1 MRKTWISSAHQGFV
15 TEGMHSNTL
24 SAFELAAKKGAD
36 MIETDARASRDGVL
50 IVNHDPVVRGFDEQG
65 RAVEYVICETE
76 ASVLTSVI
84 LAPADPHGIQR
95 VPTLEQALH
104 LCYYTGM
111 QINID
116 LKEGKKHALDV
127 ARLVR
132 AYGMRGRTVYAT
144 NGAGAQTISDILT
157 IDPDARFIDTP
168 KNYTYDKL
176 KEIGDYPKRCFAY
189 TGDFS
194 NDNIARIR
202 DSGCL
207 LACISLNAD
216 NAECAFLHHP
226 DMAEYP
232 HTSDFEAIDCKLTNI
247 RP

>member
-15 TEGMHSNTL
+15 MEKMHSNTL

-65 RAVEYVICETE
+65 RTVEYVISETD

-84 LAPADPHGIQR
+84 LAPADPRGVQR
-95 VPTLEQALH
+95 VPTLAQALH

-116 LKEGKKHALDV
+116 LKEGNKHAPDV

-144 NGAGAQTISDILT
+144 NGAGAATIADILT

-168 KNYTYDKL
+168 KNYTRDKL
-176 KEIGDYPKRCFAY
+176 WEIKDYPKRCFAY

-194 NDNIARIR
+194 RDNIARIR

-207 LACISLNAD
+207 LACISLNED
-216 NAECAFLHHP
+216 NSACAFAHHP